1 MLVFQKKIIPFC
13 LFQEIVFNWLKIQI
27 FEEMLRELEDYD
39 WFPAE
44 LRKQQT
50 GYIGWMVRAF
60 KVYDFLIHEIDK
72 EAENHQR
79 RITDLCSG
87 NGGPWQSL
95 ATSKKLSNCEI
106 VLTDLYPQ
114 IPAQIMPNCKYEPS
128 PVSAL
133 NCKDKAKGLVT
144 MFNAFHHFNSFQRK
158 EIVKQMIENERTFM
172 VCEILRPNLLDF
184 FRIFL
189 ATTFGQLLFAPFVTP
204 FSLKR
209 ILFTYVIPIN
219 IVTVAYDGMLS
230 VFKSLSAKDWNEM
243 LDMISEMGGEAR
255 IIRKNG
261 IFVHTTAL
269 VCKRKETNVK

>member
-1 MLVFQKKIIPFC
+1 MFEEMIN
-13 LFQEIVFNWLKIQI
+13 NWVKIQI
-27 FEEMLRELEDYD
+27 FEKMLHELEDYN

-50 GYIGWMVRAF
+50 GYIGWMVRTF
-60 KVYDFLIHEIDK
+60 KAYDFLIHEIDK
-72 EAENHQR
+72 EADSHQR

-95 ATSKKLSNCEI
+95 AKHDQFSNCEI

-114 IPAQIMPNCKYEPS
+114 IPEKLTPNCRYETN

-133 NCKDKAKGLVT
+133 DCMNKAKGLVT
-144 MFNAFHHFNSFQRK
+144 MFNAFHHFNSLQRK

-172 VCEILRPNLLDF
+172 ACEILRPKWLDF
-184 FRIFL
+184 FRIVL
-189 ATTFGQLLFAPFVTP
+189 ATTLGQLLFAPFVSP

-209 ILFTYVIPIN
+209 ILFTYIIPIN
-219 IVTVAYDGMLS
+219 IITVTYDGAVS
-230 VFKSLSAKDWNEM
+230 VFKSLSAKDWNELTEM
-243 LDMISEMGGEAR
+243 VSEMGGEAR

-269 VCKRKETNVK
+269 VCKKKAPNNK